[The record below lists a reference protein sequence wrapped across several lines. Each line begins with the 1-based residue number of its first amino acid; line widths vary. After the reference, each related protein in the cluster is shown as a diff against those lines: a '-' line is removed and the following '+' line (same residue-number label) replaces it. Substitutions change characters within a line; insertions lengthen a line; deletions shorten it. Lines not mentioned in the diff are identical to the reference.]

1 MNRKVRE
8 LQYFFYSQNFYDG
21 IRVTIAALL
30 PALLMSF
37 LGHFEWGIAI
47 SLGAIGVS
55 LADSPG
61 PMLHKRNGMLV
72 GIGVCTLVALVT
84 GFARM
89 HVVTL
94 GLEILVFSFVFSMLL
109 VYGMRASFIG
119 LGGLLVLV
127 MTMDRPLE
135 TQQVLLNSALVMGGG
150 VWYLLL
156 SLVTN
161 QFMPYRPAQQALGEC
176 IREVA
181 KFLRMKADFYQ
192 PHTHLEESYRQLIS
206 QQVLVSEKQG
216 AVRELLFKSRQMVK
230 ESTEAG
236 RTLVMTFVDMV
247 DLYEQVTAIHYDYTS
262 IRERFGGTGVLQEI
276 AEVIEHLA
284 DELDN
289 IGFAIQANLRHK
301 NLLNMS
307 QKLEELKARI
317 DAVGEQQGQ
326 SGNLVLKK
334 IFVNIRTI
342 AQRLSDILS
351 YFNAHSEQVQRRAR
365 ELEFSQ
371 FISHQ
376 NFDPKLFWN
385 NLTFKS
391 SVFRFSFR
399 VALVALFA
407 YALTKIFPYGQH
419 SYWVLLTVIFLLK
432 PAFSLTKQRNIQRVI
447 GTVVGG
453 AIGLLILFLVHDERL
468 QFVFLLLFMT
478 GFYSVQRI
486 NYVLSVILMT
496 PFMLILFNFLGGGSL
511 AIVQERVVDTV
522 VGCAIA
528 FAATYF
534 VFPNWESK
542 QVGGFMQAVLNAN
555 LRYLQVLADVLAGK
569 EVLEVEYKLARKEV
583 YVTSANLSAAF
594 QRMTDEPKSKRLGS
608 REIYQFVVL
617 NHILSSYIA
626 TIVSARLRQESGS
639 YPKSFLRTLRRAIS
653 SLTDALH
660 AFDPTWQVP
669 ETNCLPA
676 EPEAPEKKQ
685 LSSDELLLKEQLEFI
700 RKVTADISKA
710 SAVLQGQVSRL
721 FLKKQPQNGKKLGG
735 GG

>member
-30 PALLMSF
+30 PALLMSQ
-37 LGHFEWGIAI
+37 LGHFERGIAI
-47 SLGAIGVS
+47 SLGAISVS

-61 PMLHKRNGMLV
+61 PMRHKRNGMVV

-89 HVVTL
+89 HMVTL

-127 MTMDRPLE
+127 MTMDRPLTAE
-135 TQQVLLNSALVMGGG
+135 QVLINSALVMAGG

-181 KFLRMKADFYQ
+181 KYLRMKAAFYQ
-192 PHTHLEESYRQLIS
+192 PHSDFDDTYRQLIS
-206 QQVLVSEKQG
+206 QQVLVNEKQD
-216 AVRELLFKSRQMVK
+216 AVRELLFKSRQIVK
-230 ESTEAG
+230 ESTESG

-262 IRERFGGTGVLQEI
+262 IRERFGETGILQEI
-276 AEVIEHLA
+276 GKFIEYLA

-289 IGFAIQANLRHK
+289 IGFAIQANLRHR
-301 NLLNMS
+301 NLLNIA
-307 QKLEELKARI
+307 QKLDGLKAKI
-317 DAVGEQQGQ
+317 DAVGEQQGL
-326 SGNLVLKK
+326 SGNMVLKK

-351 YFNAHSEQVQRRAR
+351 YFNAPSEQVQQRAR

-385 NLTFKS
+385 NLTFES

-407 YALTKIFPYGQH
+407 YTLTKIFPYGQH
-419 SYWVLLTVIFLLK
+419 GYWVLLTVVFLLK
-432 PAFSLTKQRNIQRVI
+432 PAFSLTKQRNIQRVV

-453 AIGLLILFLVHDERL
+453 AIGLLILFLVQDERL
-468 QFVFLLLFMT
+468 QFMFLLIFMT

-511 AIVQERVVDTV
+511 ALVQERVVDTV

-542 QVGGFMQAVLNAN
+542 QVGGFMQAVLKAN

-569 EVLEVEYKLARKEV
+569 EVQEVEYKLARKEV

-594 QRMTDEPKSKRLGS
+594 QRMTNEPKSKQLNG

-626 TIVSARLRQESGS
+626 TIVSARLRQETSAYS
-639 YPKSFLRTLRRAIS
+639 KVFLRSLRRATS
-653 SLTDALH
+653 SLLDALH
-660 AFDPTWQVP
+660 TFDPAFKAP
-669 ETNCLPA
+669 ESTCLPP
-676 EPEAPEKKQ
+676 EPEAELPEKTAF
-685 LSSDELLLKEQLEFI
+685 SSDELLLKEQLEFI
-700 RKVTADISKA
+700 RKVTTDIAKTS
-710 SAVLQGQVSRL
+710 SNV
-721 FLKKQPQNGKKLGG
+721 GG
-735 GG
+735 EMVA

>member
-21 IRVTIAALL
+21 IRVTIAALV
-30 PALLMSF
+30 PALLMSY
-37 LGHFEWGIAI
+37 LGHFEMGIAI

-61 PMLHKRNGMLV
+61 PMLHKRNGMLA
-72 GIGVCTLVALVT
+72 GIGVCTLVALLT

-89 HVVTL
+89 NVYTL
-94 GLEILVFSFVFSMLL
+94 GLEILVVSFVLSMLL

-119 LGGLLVLV
+119 MGGLLVLV
-127 MTMDRPLE
+127 LTMDRALTPE
-135 TQQVLLNSALVMGGG
+135 MVLVNSALVMSGG

-161 QFMPYRPAQQALGEC
+161 KVLPYRPAQQELGEC

-181 KFLRMKADFYQ
+181 KFVRLKAAFYLPGTDVDQ
-192 PHTHLEESYRQLIS
+192 TYRQLIS
-206 QQVLVSEKQG
+206 QQILVNEKQ
-216 AVRELLFKSRQMVK
+216 ALVREMLFKSRQIVK

-247 DLYEQVTAIHYDYTS
+247 DIYEQVTAIHYDYTA
-262 IRERFGGTGVLQEI
+262 IRERFGATGILPEI
-276 AEVIEHLA
+276 GHFIEFLA

-289 IGFAIQANLRHK
+289 IGFAIQANLKHR
-301 NLLNMS
+301 NQPDVMG
-307 QKLEELKARI
+307 KLDTLKAKI
-317 DAVGEQQGQ
+317 DAIGEQQGQ

-342 AQRLSDILS
+342 VQRLTAIRT
-351 YFNAHSEQVQRRAR
+351 YFSAHSDQVQRRVK
-365 ELEFSQ
+365 ELEFAP
-371 FISHQ
+371 FLSHQ
-376 NFDPKLFWN
+376 TIDPKVFWN
-385 NLTFKS
+385 NLTFES

-399 VALVALFA
+399 VALVSLFA
-407 YALTKIFPYGQH
+407 YSLTKIFPYGQH

-453 AIGLLILFLVHDERL
+453 AIGLLILYLVQDERL

-528 FAATYF
+528 FASTYF

-542 QVGGFMQAVLNAN
+542 QVGKFMQAALKAN
-555 LRYLQVLADVLAGK
+555 LRYLQVLTDLFAGK
-569 EVLEVEYKLARKEV
+569 DVQEVEYKLARKEV
-583 YVTSANLSAAF
+583 YVSSANLSAAF
-594 QRMTDEPKSKRLGS
+594 QRMTGEPKSKQLNGRD
-608 REIYQFVVL
+608 IYQFVVL

-626 TIVSARLRQESGS
+626 TIVSARLRQETGS
-639 YPKSFLRTLRRAIS
+639 YPNKTFLRTLRRATI
-653 SLTDALH
+653 SLTDALKTL
-660 AFDPTWQVP
+660 DPTYVVP
-669 ETNCLPA
+669 EVVSKTN
-676 EPEAPEKKQ
+676 EPEGQEKTEFT
-685 LSSDELLLKEQLEFI
+685 SDEQLLKEQLEFI
-700 RKVTADISKA
+700 RKVSAELLKITAAI
-710 SAVLQGQVSRL
+710 QGVPAQAEITPAYS
-721 FLKKQPQNGKKLGG
+721 
-735 GG
+735 